1 MASETGDSMSKSP
14 INFKTG
20 AGSRVMDFR
29 PSQGLA
35 AGLKRIGGRGGVSR
49 LGKSPISTE
58 SKHGR
63 LRISHKY

>member
-1 MASETGDSMSKSP
+1 MNSP

-35 AGLKRIGGRGGVSR
+35 SGLKRIGGRSGTSR
-49 LGKSPISTE
+49 LGRSPIMQ
-58 SKHGR
+58 KHGQ
-63 LRISHKY
+63 LKMSHKY